1 MKKNNTLILGY
12 GLSPNRT
19 EAISKS
25 AIKLHNVHR
34 KIGVSCDIVSID
46 QIVGTESLVS
56 CIVNHRKIK
65 ERLIQLISN
74 NHYTHIVDVFALPIS
89 SLLFTK
95 PILTKF
101 PGIVFFKEIQN
112 DYGSS
117 RHITY
122 ETLIRIIG
130 NNKLIFDY
138 VRKAANICFS
148 RNLNLCNKYS
158 LHYLPT
164 SIPTKPLMERRYE
177 STLSVCYLGH
187 PLAKKGISI
196 FPEIFKDSRLGNNS
210 IKYSFALSDIGPRDD
225 VIKEFIVAAE
235 ENNIKINIE
244 GKVDPSNFFRK
255 NDIYLLPIHD
265 QFGAASTPNT
275 VLEAMEAGC
284 VVMTTPIE
292 SVQGVLNNQNS
303 ILLKTIDASTIHEA
317 LITYQKNKKSLL
329 NKSKISRSVIIN
341 KYSESN
347 YILHLR
353 KLYETKK

>member
-1 MKKNNTLILGY
+1 MKKSRTLILGY
-12 GLSPNRT
+12 GLNPDRT
-19 EAISKS
+19 EAIAKS
-25 AIKLHNVHR
+25 AIKLQRIHG
-34 KIGVSCDIVSID
+34 KIGLACDIVSID
-46 QIVGTESLVS
+46 QIVGTESLIK
-56 CIVNHRKIK
+56 CIVNHRKIT

-89 SLLFTK
+89 SLVFTK
-95 PILTKF
+95 PILAKF
-101 PGIVFFKEIQN
+101 PGIVFIKEIQN

-117 RHITY
+117 RHLTY

-130 NNKLIFDY
+130 NNKIIFDY

-164 SIPTKPLMERRYE
+164 SIPTKPLMERRYK

-196 FPEIFKDSRLGNNS
+196 FPEIFKDSGFGNKS
-210 IKYSFALSDIGPRDD
+210 IKYSFAFSDIGPRDE
-225 VIKEFIVAAE
+225 VIKEFTVVAE

-244 GKVDPSNFFRK
+244 GKVDPATFFRK

-292 SVQGVLNNQNS
+292 SVQGVLNDQNS
-303 ILLKTIDASTIHEA
+303 ILLKTIDTSTIHEA
-317 LITYQKNKKSLL
+317 LVTCQKDIKTLL
-329 NKSKISRSVIIN
+329 NKSKTGRRVIIN